1 MNAIY
6 VSPEGDDSNEGSES
20 FPVHTL
26 DRASALARAGDT
38 IYYTAGRHYHLTQQ
52 TISKNGS
59 ADARI
64 TVCPAPGAHVVI
76 DGGGD
81 INGTSPLVMLDGN
94 YVTFKDIEVCGSSRQ
109 GIAIYT
115 ATDVHVL
122 GCVVH
127 DCWGT
132 GIISEGPTI
141 GSNSDTLIEGCIVY
155 KNTNHNLTGEPGYGQ
170 GISLSTGTG
179 GIVRNCSVFCNMGEG
194 IGVMKGHSGAVVE
207 GCIAYDNY
215 KINIYTDAPAEGDS
229 TTIRGNFCFCT
240 GAEKYLTYNE
250 QNRST
255 GITLARETGS
265 GHVNGVECSGNV
277 ILGCHYGISFF
288 EQRKDSGLTNSRFA
302 HNLIA
307 NSVAAAWHIEPSG
320 AADNEISDS
329 VFASMNGAPLFM
341 GDMTGYELINNLCHP
356 EEDGAPGAP

>member
-1 MNAIY
+1 MGAIY
-6 VSPEGDDSNEGSES
+6 ISPDGDDTNLGDEAH
-20 FPVHTL
+20 PVHTL
-26 DRASALARAGDT
+26 DRGSALARAGDT
-38 IYYTAGRHYHLTQQ
+38 IFYLAGRHYHLTQQ

-64 TVCPAPGAHVVI
+64 TVCPVPGAHATI
-76 DGGGD
+76 DGGG
-81 INGTSPLVMLDGN
+81 GTEGNSPLVMLDGN
-94 YVTFKDIEVCGSSRQ
+94 YVTFRDIEVCRSSRQ

-115 ATDVHVL
+115 ATGAEII

-132 GIISEGPTI
+132 GIISEGPTA
-141 GSNSDTLIEGCIVY
+141 GSNTGTLIEGCTVY

-179 GIVRNCSVFCNMGEG
+179 GTVRNCYVFCNMGEG

-207 GCIAYDNY
+207 GNVSYDNY
-215 KINIYTDAPAEGDS
+215 KINIYCDAPAEGDS
-229 TTIRGNFCFCT
+229 TAVRGNMCFCT
-240 GAEKYLTYNE
+240 GNEKYLTYNT
-250 QNRST
+250 RLKST
-255 GITLARETGS
+255 GITFARETGS

-288 EQRKDSGLTNSRFA
+288 EQRKDSGLTNSLFSR
-302 HNLIA
+302 NLIA
-307 NSVAAAWHIEPSG
+307 NCDVAAWHIEPAG

-329 VFASMNGAPLFM
+329 VFVSMHGSPLFA

-356 EEDGAPGAP
+356 AEDGAPGAP